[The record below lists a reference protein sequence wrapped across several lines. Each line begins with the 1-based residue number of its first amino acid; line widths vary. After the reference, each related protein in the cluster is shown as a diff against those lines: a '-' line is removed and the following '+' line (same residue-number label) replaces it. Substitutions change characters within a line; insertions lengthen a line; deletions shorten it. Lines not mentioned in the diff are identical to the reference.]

1 MDDAQLRDAMRRR
14 GITDPGLTLRVARA
28 VGLPLAYACTLL
40 DLETSGGRN
49 VFGSDP
55 GYHGPFKGLPVTP
68 ERYREYR
75 RYAAETGEHNGVG
88 YTQLTSE
95 ELQVRAD
102 ELGGCFRPE
111 PNVRVGFGFLHD
123 LIRAAGSAE
132 LGFTRYNGSPAYG
145 RRAVGLAAAWERWL
159 ATDASNRLVAGR

>member
-1 MDDAQLRDAMRRR
+1 MNNAQLRAAMRRR

-40 DLETSGGRN
+40 ELETSGGRN

-55 GYHGPFKGLPVTP
+55 GYHGPHKGLPVTQD
-68 ERYREYR
+68 RYREYR

-95 ELQVRAD
+95 GLQVRAD
-102 ELGGCFRPE
+102 ELGGCWRPE

-123 LIRAAGSAE
+123 LIEEAGSAE

-145 RRAVGLAAAWERWL
+145 RRALGLAAEWQRYL
-159 ATDASNRLVAGR
+159 ATDASNRFALGR